1 MLSCRHRL
9 AGVSLF
15 SIFATAILP
24 VIAVAAAGYLL
35 GRFEGVDPS
44 ALNTVTV
51 YVLAPAL
58 VVHSFATTPFPAST
72 LVRVTVAVVAFSAVM
87 LLLSE
92 GFGRLRGQTEPLL
105 GAFVLVAAFPNVGN
119 FGIPLSE
126 FAFGPSGRSTA
137 ILVTAL
143 QGVLLY
149 TVGVY
154 IAARGG
160 DGSPLSSMKRVF
172 SIPLIYAVV
181 GTLAARWLGVVP
193 AQSTAAMQ
201 TIQMLGNASIPVM
214 LLILGI
220 RLSNVDASETMARV
234 GVASGVKLLA
244 APLVGLA
251 IALALGFENAAV
263 ARTFVLLTA
272 GPTAVTPVILVGAF
286 GGDNDGSAASQFVS
300 TSVSVTTLA
309 SVVTVT
315 LLVAALQS
323 GLVL

>member
-1 MLSCRHRL
+1 
-9 AGVSLF
+9 VSLL

-24 VIAVAAAGYLL
+24 VIAVAGAGFLL
-35 GRFEGVDPS
+35 GRFKDVDPS

-51 YVLAPAL
+51 FVLAPAL
-58 VVHSFATTPFPAST
+58 VVHSFATTPFPGST
-72 LVRVTVAVVAFSAVM
+72 LVRVVVAVVAFSAAM
-87 LLLSE
+87 IGLAE

-126 FAFGPSGRSTA
+126 FAFGPAGRNTA

-149 TVGVY
+149 TVGIY
-154 IAARGG
+154 IAARGD
-160 DGSPLSSMKRVF
+160 DGSPLGSMKRVF
-172 SIPLIYAVV
+172 SIPLVYAVV

-193 AQSTAAMQ
+193 AESTAAMQ
-201 TIQMLGNASIPVM
+201 TIRMLGNASIPVM

-220 RLSNVDASETMARV
+220 RLSNVDVAEAVGRV
-234 GVASGVKLLA
+234 GVASGAKLLV
-244 APLVGLA
+244 APLVGLG
-251 IALALGFENAAV
+251 IALAVGFQNTTV

-272 GPTAVTPVILVGAF
+272 APTAVTPVILVGAF
-286 GGDNDGSAASQFVS
+286 SGANDGPSASQFVS
-300 TSVSVTTLA
+300 TSVFVTTVA

-315 LLVAALQS
+315 ALVAALQS